1 MQTVKAKHGQL
12 LEMKKEEV
20 LADVQAAMA
29 EIHQTARLDQKNVV
43 EKADSA
49 LVAKREAAKVAESI
63 TALDAM
69 KIQISTLR
77 QQYMKALVVEEKKPG
92 IRTATASRAT
102 ICRTVKLETEA
113 DVDKYVAEIKK
124 TLMDK
129 LSGNDVL
136 HII

>member
-1 MQTVKAKHGQL
+1 
-12 LEMKKEEV
+12 
-20 LADVQAAMA
+20 
-29 EIHQTARLDQKNVV
+29 
-43 EKADSA
+43 
-49 LVAKREAAKVAESI
+49 
-63 TALDAM
+63 
-69 KIQISTLR
+69 
-77 QQYMKALVVEEKKPG
+77 MKALVVEEKKPG